1 MLKIWFKPSNT
12 IELINC
18 NDQNFLKKLARIFF
32 FSEQHNM
39 SNLQSCRTVGTPCT
53 EKKE

>member
-18 NDQNFLKKLARIFF
+18 NDQNFLKKLARIFSF
-32 FSEQHNM
+32 QNSIICQIY
-39 SNLQSCRTVGTPCT
+39 NLVGLSALLVPK
-53 EKKE
+53 KKE